1 MRPPLK
7 RLRRSAPSL
16 VLILAL
22 FSGIP
27 ALAAD
32 ANANYRAALESINA
46 EQIRGFV
53 TYLADDALEGRE
65 SGTKGNR
72 EAGEFIAGV
81 FRDLGLEPGGEG
93 GSYFQGFPP
102 NYRNI
107 LAILRGR
114 DPELAKEHIIVGAH
128 YDHVGYGN
136 RRNSAGP
143 IGQIHNGADDNASGV
158 SAILELAEA
167 LHILEPRPKRTIV
180 FAAWDAEEMGLL
192 GSKHWVSRPTIPL
205 DKIVLCVNVD
215 MVGRLRN
222 DRLFVH
228 GVRSGTGLR
237 RLLARGNAEAGLL
250 LDFAWGI
257 PPIADHYPFFT
268 GGVPVVTVHSGQHEH
283 YHTPYDDSDLVDMG
297 GIRHVSR
304 FLFAVVS
311 EAANANQTPR
321 YRSAAARES
330 RSFQARLG
338 SHRPNG
344 PPRLGVRWRGAAPL
358 SGVLVEGAAPRS
370 PADECGLRPGD
381 RILRVAQREIHAPDD
396 FPGAVATA
404 PNLVTISVARGES
417 EEPVELTARLR
428 GEPLR
433 LGISWNE
440 DDAEPGTLLLTD
452 VIPGTVAAEAGLRKG
467 DRILTLAGEPFA
479 SADEFVA
486 RCSRLDTDANV
497 EIERDGRIET
507 KTVRFD
513 ATASR
518 EEI

>member
-7 RLRRSAPSL
+7 RLTRPISSL
-16 VLILAL
+16 LLVVA
-22 FSGIP
+22 FFVGGP
-27 ALAAD
+27 AVAAD
-32 ANANYRAALESINA
+32 ANANYRAAIESINA

-65 SGTKGNR
+65 SGTKGNH
-72 EAGEFIAGV
+72 EAGDFIAGV
-81 FRDLGLEPGGEG
+81 FRELGLEPGGKG
-93 GSYFQGFPP
+93 GAYFQDFPP
-102 NYRNI
+102 NFRNI
-107 LAILRGR
+107 LAVLPGS
-114 DPELAKEHIIVGAH
+114 DPEPAKEYVIVGAH

-158 SAILELAEA
+158 SAVLELAEA
-167 LHILEPRPKRTIV
+167 MLVLEPRPRRTII

-192 GSKHWVSRPTIPL
+192 GSKHWVPQPTVPL
-205 DKIVLCVNVD
+205 EGIVLCVNLD
-215 MVGRLRN
+215 MIGRVRN

-237 RLLARGNAEAGLL
+237 RLLARANAEADLL

-268 GGVPVVTVHSGQHEH
+268 AGVPVVTFHSGRHEH
-283 YHTPYDDSDLVDMG
+283 YHTPYDDADLVDME
-297 GIRHVSR
+297 GIRRVSR
-304 FLFAVVS
+304 FVMALVL
-311 EAANANQTPR
+311 EAANATQTPR
-321 YRSAAARES
+321 YRAAAARES
-330 RSFQARLG
+330 RSFQARLEA
-338 SHRPNG
+338 HRPTG
-344 PPRLGVRWRGAAPL
+344 PPRLGVRWRDAGPR
-358 SGVLVEGAAPRS
+358 SGVLVERATPGS
-370 PADECGLRPGD
+370 PAEECGLRPGD
-381 RILRVAQREIHAPDD
+381 RILRVAEREILSPDD

-404 PNLVTISVARGES
+404 QNPVTISVARGES
-417 EEPVELTARLR
+417 EEPVHVTARLR

-440 DDAEPGTLLLTD
+440 DDAEPGILLLTN
-452 VIPGTVAAEAGLRKG
+452 VVPGTAAAEAGLRKG

-486 RCSRLDTDANV
+486 RCSRLDKAVDV

-507 KTVRFD
+507 KMVRFD